1 MAMDITRTA
10 MAIIPTATDMG
21 RVTLV
26 MAPAT
31 TAMATTAMATTAMA
45 TTAMATT
52 AIVTTGIVSTP
63 AVITPATALVTM
75 LIDPALSVDQTLS
88 ASSNNLLVPVII
100 VAPSTE

>member
-10 MAIIPTATDMG
+10 MAIIPTATDTAPVPTDMG
-21 RVTLV
+21 RVTMV

-31 TAMATTAMATTAMA
+31 TGTATTAM
-45 TTAMATT
+45 
-52 AIVTTGIVSTP
+52 VTTGTVSTP

>member
-10 MAIIPTATDMG
+10 MAIIPTATDTATDMG

-26 MAPAT
+26 MAP
-31 TAMATTAMATTAMA
+31 ATTAMATTAMA